1 MDALERVIYLDIL
14 LSVNLFV
21 NYFMLLAVAK
31 FLYLKPKRLRIILG
45 AMVGSIY
52 SMYIF
57 VPTQCLL
64 ISTLVRLVMMI
75 TIIIVSFGIKKTIF
89 LKSILCFCLINFS
102 FLGLII
108 LMWISL
114 KPHGVSLN
122 NGIVYFNISP
132 LSLIIFTSISYFI
145 LEFINRFLGKHIC
158 KDDFC
163 HVIVKINDKSTEF
176 DAFVDTGN
184 MLKEPFSNL
193 PVIIAKKEDIYNIVP
208 DNFNIDDGKLLYYSP
223 KDINKKFRLIP
234 FEGVSH
240 EGFILAF
247 KPDVVTIKTSSGKSF
262 EKDAYVAIC
271 SDKNFEQS
279 LVGPEI
285 LDN

>member
-1 MDALERVIYLDIL
+1 
-14 LSVNLFV
+14 
-21 NYFMLLAVAK
+21 
-31 FLYLKPKRLRIILG
+31 
-45 AMVGSIY
+45 MVGSIY

-57 VPTQCLL
+57 VPTQGLL

-75 TIIIVSFGIKKTIF
+75 TIIIVSFGMKKTIF

-163 HVIVKINDKSTEF
+163 HVVVKINDKSTEF

-247 KPDVVTIKTSSGKSF
+247 KPDAVTIKTSSGKSF